1 MAPTGYQ
8 PSQPCTTAYN
18 HLMKFNTECGCEM
31 FAAVDLPECSADG
44 YYKAVQCDQ
53 NDCWCST
60 REGKEKVGTRQSKFN
75 VRSRLTC
82 SQSWYP
88 TTTTGCSKCQT
99 GVGNTPTNTNWF
111 WQNFGTFG
119 TTYQP
124 GQITDTWIVGNPTI
138 QQGFMQTGTQYF
150 PVNSATAKADATSTS
165 TGGGHAWSDAS
176 SSAEVI
182 PSNTF
187 LLGKK

>member
-1 MAPTGYQ
+1 MG
-8 PSQPCTTAYN
+8 
-18 HLMKFNTECGCEM
+18 
-31 FAAVDLPECSADG
+31 
-44 YYKAVQCDQ
+44 
-53 NDCWCST
+53 
-60 REGKEKVGTRQSKFN
+60 RQSKFN

-88 TTTTGCSKCQT
+88 TT
-99 GVGNTPTNTNWF
+99 PTNTNWF
-111 WQNFGTFG
+111 WQNFGQTW
-119 TTYQP
+119 YQP
-124 GQITDTWIVGNPTI
+124 GQITDTWIVGNPSI

-165 TGGGHAWSDAS
+165 TGGGRAWSNAS

>member
-1 MAPTGYQ
+1 
-8 PSQPCTTAYN
+8 
-18 HLMKFNTECGCEM
+18 MKFNTSI
-31 FAAVDLPECSADG
+31 FTTVDLPDCSADG

-60 REGKEKVGTRQSKFN
+60 REGIEKVGTRQSKFN

-88 TTTTGCSKCQT
+88 TTTTNGCSKCQT
-99 GVGNTPTNTNWF
+99 GVVNAPTSSEWF
-111 WQNFGTFG
+111 WQKFGTFG

-124 GQITDTWIVGNPTI
+124 GQITDTWILGNPTI
-138 QQGFMQTGTQYF
+138 QHGFTQIGTQYY
-150 PVNSATAKADATSTS
+150 PANSATANAHATSTS
-165 TGGGHAWSDAS
+165 TGGGSAWSKAS

-187 LLGKK
+187 LGKK